1 MSVRTNIRNAVA
13 DQLTELDVFKAVF
26 PYRPSDVP
34 TSKCPFALIY
44 IEGADEDFDSDGVYD
59 NVATLTIEIIA
70 QGFGDLE
77 AELDAISVLV
87 NEKLNIDNTLNDLI
101 SGFYRSNYVY
111 DHAPEVMSCSFT
123 QSYII
128 KFED

>member
-1 MSVRTNIRNAVA
+1 MSVRTDIRNAVA
-13 DQLTELDVFKAVF
+13 VELRDLNLFKKVF
-26 PYRPSDVP
+26 PYRASEVAAD
-34 TSKCPFALIY
+34 KCPFALIY

-59 NVATLTIEIIA
+59 NVATLTIEVIA
-70 QGFGDLE
+70 QGYGDLE
-77 AELDAISVLV
+77 AELDAISEAV
-87 NEKLNIDNTLNDLI
+87 NTKLNIDNTLNDLI
-101 SGFYRSNYVY
+101 GGFYRSNYVY